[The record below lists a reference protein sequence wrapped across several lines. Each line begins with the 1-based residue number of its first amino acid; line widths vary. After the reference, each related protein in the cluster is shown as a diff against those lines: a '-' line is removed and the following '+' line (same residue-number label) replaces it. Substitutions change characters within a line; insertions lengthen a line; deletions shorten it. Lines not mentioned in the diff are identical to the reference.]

1 MTVVNS
7 SHSARKALLTV
18 VNSGYL
24 HERHCLCQNK
34 LQGKDRYPERQSY
47 SPDLQLFS
55 LMAMPS
61 LFGGESG
68 LEYSGKDDE
77 IWNKQ
82 QPRHVLHICI
92 KDLSCVR
99 Y

>member
-1 MTVVNS
+1 MKSIAYAKINYKGKTVI
-7 SHSARKALLTV
+7 
-18 VNSGYL
+18 
-24 HERHCLCQNK
+24 Q
-34 LQGKDRYPERQSY
+34 KDRVISL
-47 SPDLQLFS
+47 DLQLFS
-55 LMAMPS
+55 LMAMPL
-61 LFGGESG
+61 LFGGEFG
-68 LEYSGKDDE
+68 LEYSGKYDE